1 MKKSLILG
9 IALVAVL
16 LASCGTTKA
25 AEEKKPVEEEKPAYV
40 FTPTEEGDMDLSTAS
55 SVDYRGLKF
64 NEETG
69 VLSCKGIEYFQ
80 VPLGEELPAGTVVK
94 VHLVGKNNGTV
105 GFRCW
110 LTDNNQ
116 VTLADP
122 LYLDCIGDGLPAGDF
137 DLNFE
142 LNASGTVAN
151 FFLKGP
157 QYGTMI
163 DDIEITKLVLNW

>member
-1 MKKSLILG
+1 MKKIFTLG
-9 IALVAVL
+9 VMAFAVL
-16 LASCGTTKA
+16 LSSCGTTKVTEA
-25 AEEKKPVEEEKPAYV
+25 PVEEKAPYV
-40 FTPTEEGDMDLSTAS
+40 FTPTEEGDMDLSTANS
-55 SVDYRGLKF
+55 ADYRCVKF

-69 VLSCKGIEYFQ
+69 VLSVKGAEYFQ
-80 VPLGEELPAGTVVK
+80 VPLGEYVEAGTVIK

-110 LTDNNQ
+110 LTDDNQ

-122 LYLDCIGDGLPAGDF
+122 LYLDCIGEGLPAGDF
-137 DLNFE
+137 DLSFE
-142 LNASGTVAN
+142 LKASGTVAN

>member
-1 MKKSLILG
+1 MKKIFTLG
-9 IALVAVL
+9 VMAFAVL
-16 LASCGTTKA
+16 LSSCGTTKV
-25 AEEKKPVEEEKPAYV
+25 AEAPVEEKAPCV
-40 FTPTEEGDMDLSTAS
+40 FTPTEEGDMDLSTANS
-55 SVDYRGLKF
+55 ADYRCVKF

-69 VLSCKGIEYFQ
+69 VLSVKGAEYFQ
-80 VPLGEELPAGTVVK
+80 VPLGEYVEAGTVIK

-110 LTDNNQ
+110 LTDDNQ

-122 LYLDCIGDGLPAGDF
+122 LYLDCIGEGLPAGDF
-137 DLNFE
+137 DLSFE
-142 LNASGTVAN
+142 LKASGTVAN